1 MEGLE
6 EEAEILHADL
16 NALQDEVEKSL
27 RNMQDTPSTSI
38 RAIEDASK
46 KVRRVLGGRK
56 EYIFITSPMHVS
68 SLVLKLTFADIFHLS
83 LSLSV
88 CFLFVGWLDQWE
100 DRQGEGTAARAG
112 GFV

>member
-56 EYIFITSPMHVS
+56 EGIYIHHEPHACI
-68 SLVLKLTFADIFHLS
+68 LT
-83 LSLSV
+83 
-88 CFLFVGWLDQWE
+88 CFETDF
-100 DRQGEGTAARAG
+100 R
-112 GFV
+112 